1 MARCKRVQNT
11 GKSIPRKHYY
21 ILEVKTCWGRWG
33 EIRRH
38 NTTNSLLK
46 SETKRSCPMKMLLYI
61 DTSIHNVKEYQ
72 KKIPSFPLY
81 IFRWSRLAAAYY
93 SGIFTFCPRDKFFY
107 GRRQRINGGDALGCI
122 LCPLVAFSF
131 AWQCLWNAAIIFPFY
146 ALSVATIREHSEY
159 NTECLS

>member
-1 MARCKRVQNT
+1 MVRCKRVQNT
-11 GKSIPRKHYY
+11 GKSIPARKHYY
-21 ILEVKTCWGRWG
+21 FLEVKTCWGRWG

-61 DTSIHNVKEYQ
+61 DTSIHNVKKYQ
-72 KKIPSFPLY
+72 KNPLLSSLY
-81 IFRWSRLAAAYY
+81 LPMKPFGCCLLN

-107 GRRQRINGGDALGCI
+107 GRRQRINAGDALGCI

-131 AWQCLWNAAIIFPFY
+131 AW
-146 ALSVATIREHSEY
+146 
-159 NTECLS
+159 